1 MRTVFL
7 PCAAAALF
15 LLGCA
20 TASGDAGQEPVLQVR
35 IINFNFETVRVTWS
49 PRRYSGTNLT
59 FVYKLSSDEASR
71 PCCSYIV
78 HEGHTAGCLLEAR
91 KDEILC
97 FSLGNGTDVLFRK
110 CEWISAYLKPSSPED
125 LSFRWHEDAVTVTC
139 SDLPYKRLLYEIQ
152 YKSIFDTEWQSKEGE
167 TCNVTMQGLDSE
179 KCYFFRARVKTL
191 ESSYG
196 SDTYPSDW
204 SKVTHQQRGE
214 LRDSC
219 QDKKLFPKFILI
231 CGMVA
236 LLTVSLLL
244 LSLWKVRRLHKCLMP
259 SVPDPK
265 LTFPGLFELHRGN
278 FQEWIKDT
286 QNVSHVAKTEAT
298 EQECVPEETLVVQLQ
313 KAEAEMPI
321 VTTGPLC
328 PPMEGEEASG
338 DASLVACQPPQ
349 GGEVVSL
356 GGFTF
361 VMTDNSY
368 MLL

>member
-1 MRTVFL
+1 MTDVLLSFYKPPTVFSI
-7 PCAAAALF
+7 ASKDTLF
-15 LLGCA
+15 V
-20 TASGDAGQEPVLQVR
+20 SFHPEPVLQVR
-35 IINFNFETVRVTWS
+35 IINFNFETVQVTWS

-59 FVYKLSSDEASR
+59 FVYNSDEASR
-71 PCCSYIV
+71 PCCNYIV
-78 HEGHTAGCLLEAR
+78 HESHTAGCLLEAR

-97 FSLGNGTDVLFRK
+97 FSLGNGTDILFQK

-139 SDLPYKRLLYEIQ
+139 SDLPYKRLVYEIQ

-214 LRDSC
+214 LRGEAC
-219 QDKKLFPKFILI
+219 YTAVHGPAA
-231 CGMVA
+231 C
-236 LLTVSLLL
+236 LLGRVEWGHLKTRMTSLPT
-244 LSLWKVRRLHKCLMP
+244 SELHKCLMP

-265 LTFPGLFELHRGN
+265 LTFPGLFELHR
-278 FQEWIKDT
+278 EWIKDT

-328 PPMEGEEASG
+328 PPTEGEEASG
-338 DASLVACQPPQ
+338 DASPVACQPPQ

-356 GGFTF
+356 GGLH
-361 VMTDNSY
+361 VCDD
-368 MLL
+368 

>member
-1 MRTVFL
+1 
-7 PCAAAALF
+7 
-15 LLGCA
+15 
-20 TASGDAGQEPVLQVR
+20 
-35 IINFNFETVRVTWS
+35 INFNFETVRVTWS
-49 PRRYSGTNLT
+49 PSQYSGTNLT
-59 FVYKLSSDEASR
+59 FVYNSDEASR
-71 PCCSYIV
+71 PCCNYIV
-78 HEGHTAGCLLEAR
+78 HESHTAGCLLEAR

-97 FSLGNGTDVLFRK
+97 FSLGNGTDILFRK

-152 YKSIFDTEWQSKEGE
+152 YKSVFDTEWQSKEGE

-214 LRDSC
+214 LRGEACYTAVHGPSFSL
-219 QDKKLFPKFILI
+219 K
-231 CGMVA
+231 VRA
-236 LLTVSLLL
+236 LLVSL
-244 LSLWKVRRLHKCLMP
+244 SRLHKCLMP

-321 VTTGPLC
+321 
-328 PPMEGEEASG
+328 GEEASR
-338 DASLVACQPPQ
+338 DASPVACQPPQ